1 MCKRRVSVH
10 SDTILTSQGHM
21 SSITY
26 LLYYNEIG
34 LLSLL
39 LKGYSLLSW
48 QLLIEAWLLQEK
60 DLRKRLVESTE
71 RSQSLTL

>member
-1 MCKRRVSVH
+1 MH

>member
-1 MCKRRVSVH
+1 MH
-10 SDTILTSQGHM
+10 SDTILISQGHM

-48 QLLIEAWLLQEK
+48 QLLTEAGLLQEK

-71 RSQSLTL
+71 RSQSLTLWWLE